1 MYDPT
6 RLEPVFYRWGIPLK
20 GSHFLVAFSGGL
32 DSVVLAQSM
41 SSLASGHGFTVTLG
55 HVNHRLRPE
64 ADGEE
69 AFCRGFAARLDL
81 PFRAAVLSPGQ
92 RKGESV
98 EAWARRERYVALE
111 RLRQE
116 AGAEWILTAH
126 HADDQAE
133 TVLMRL
139 IQQAPLLSLA
149 GIRPRRDRVLRPL
162 LSFTRLQ
169 LRLWAESEA
178 LEWVEDPSNTDRRF
192 LRNRLRHGVLST
204 VMTKDNG
211 ARETLLGLSRLAQ
224 GYEAH
229 CTAAASE
236 LVGLATEGNIP
247 ATVEMPVEVLLAV
260 EEDIF
265 KLTIRSVVER
275 FLGAHIQMSSLY
287 WKNFRHF
294 IRAGTVGK
302 VFDLPDSAK
311 VLMDRGRLIFYHSK
325 QGSAPAQHPLEPG
338 RTKWGYHDF
347 VMTTTDHA
355 AGATG
360 LWLRSWRSGDRTTLM
375 PGRHAKLVS
384 DIYINARL
392 NRLEKTHWPLVV
404 TGQEEVVWLPGLGI
418 PRDQLLRSPWRI
430 TWQTQIR
437 KR

>member
-1 MYDPT
+1 MYDPS
-6 RLEPVFYRWGIPLK
+6 RLEPVFSRWGIPLK

-41 SSLASGHGFTVTLG
+41 ASLAGGHGFAVTLG

-64 ADGEE
+64 ADREE
-69 AFCRGFAARLDL
+69 AFCREFAARLGL
-81 PFRAAVLSPGQ
+81 PFRVVVLNPGQ
-92 RKGESV
+92 RKRESV
-98 EAWARRERYVALE
+98 EAWARRERYAVLE

-139 IQQAPLLSLA
+139 IQQAPLISLA

-162 LSFTRLQ
+162 LSFTRPQ

-192 LRNRLRHGVLST
+192 LRNRLRHGV
-204 VMTKDNG
+204 MAAIMAEDEG

-229 CTAAASE
+229 CTAAARE
-236 LVGLATEGNIP
+236 LAGLATEGNIP
-247 ATVEMPVEVLLAV
+247 ATAEMPVEALLAV

-265 KLTIRSVVER
+265 KLAVRSVVER
-275 FLGAHIQMSSLY
+275 FLGVHIQMSSPH
-287 WKNFRHF
+287 WRNFRHF
-294 IRAGTVGK
+294 VRAGTVGK
-302 VFDLPDSAK
+302 VFKLPDSAK
-311 VLMDRGRLIFYHSK
+311 VLMDRGQLIFYHSG
-325 QGSAPAQHPLEPG
+325 QASAPERRPLEPG
-338 RTKWGYHDF
+338 RTGWGYHDF
-347 VMTTTDHA
+347 VVTTTDHA
-355 AGATG
+355 AGTTG
-360 LWLRSWRSGDRTTLM
+360 LWLRSWRSGDRARVM
-375 PGRHAKLVS
+375 PGRHARLVS
-384 DIYINARL
+384 DIYVNARL
-392 NRLEKTHWPLVV
+392 SRLEKTHWPLVV

-418 PRDQLLRSPWRI
+418 PRNQLVRSPWRI